1 MVSLVALLGFLQG
14 IVQMRL
20 IAVIL
25 VLAILVVPLSTV
37 EPFSPVIQSRVTSFS
52 NVKDDQSAKDRAN
65 LYGRTLNHAQSEVI
79 GKGNGTLEPIDSGII
94 ELLLT

>member
-1 MVSLVALLGFLQG
+1 
-14 IVQMRL
+14 VQMRL

-25 VLAILVVPLSTV
+25 VLAILVVPLSKV
-37 EPFSPVIQSRVTSFS
+37 EPFSQVIQSRVTSFS
-52 NVKDDQSAKDRAN
+52 NVKDEQSAKDRAN
-65 LYGRTLNHAQSEVI
+65 LYGRTLNLAQSEVI